1 MEQICNLTEPVD
13 LDDRPSQIDFEY
25 SKIECE
31 WSGLYE
37 EIENPTTS
45 ASFYL
50 EKSFT
55 YGDFFLMGF
64 ITLFILVEIVKII
77 WQNFVKK

>member
-13 LDDRPSQIDFEY
+13 LNGPGEIPDFEY
-25 SKIECE
+25 SKIECDY
-31 WSGLYE
+31 SGLYE
-37 EIENPTTS
+37 YIENQTTT

-55 YGDFFLMGF
+55 YGDFFVMSIL
-64 ITLFILVEIVKII
+64 TLFVLVKIVEII
-77 WQNFVKK
+77 WNKFLKN

>member
-13 LDDRPSQIDFEY
+13 LGADGKSDWEY
-25 SKIECE
+25 SKIECDY
-31 WSGLYE
+31 SGLYE
-37 EIENPTTS
+37 YVENPTTT
-45 ASFYL
+45 AFFYL